1 MATRT
6 VKARVELDGEKQ
18 YKQALSD
25 LQKGNAVLGS
35 EMRKLQAEYKGN
47 TESTEFLTKKGEL
60 LERQLLQQRDKVQTL
75 RDALKNAAQQY
86 GESAQQTQDW
96 QIKLN
101 NAEAAQYDLEAAI
114 RENNEALQGYKQA
127 LSDLQK
133 GNAVL
138 DSEMRKLQAEYK
150 GNTESTEFLTKN
162 GELLERQLQQQKD
175 TVQTLRDAL
184 KNAAQQ
190 YGESAQQTQDWQIE
204 LNNAEAAQ
212 YELEAAIRENDQ
224 ALKGEDETMQG
235 LGNTVA
241 DLASKLGI
249 RLPEGATKALNGMKG
264 LSAGTVAAMGA
275 AVGGVALL
283 VKGVQALHRTTVE
296 AAAEVDEVLTE
307 SMTTGLSTQTIQQLK
322 YAENLIDV
330 SYSTITGTLT
340 KLTKNMAEADGG
352 NQALA
357 ESFQALG
364 VSILDTDGNLRS
376 AEAVFYDTIDALGGI
391 ENTTQRD
398 ALAMELLGKSA
409 QELNPLILQ
418 GSEALRQYARQ
429 AEQTGYVLDESQL
442 KKLGEV
448 DDAYQEMQLQI
459 DATKKQLAVEFA
471 PASQAAMELYARVVK
486 TAGDAL
492 ARSGIIEGMAS
503 LLRTLSSLFGGMQ
516 EASESTLP
524 AVTQRFNALQTVLGG
539 LAQLAALVADTF
551 NVIAGL
557 VPWNWGSG
565 RLSTALGWNKSSGQL
580 SNWQRVYMQQNG
592 TLAQYESYYGRGQ
605 YSYDRSTN
613 RYYDRETGW
622 YTTGNP
628 YNAGGT
634 DNWRGG
640 LTWVGEAGP
649 ELVALPRG
657 SQILSAQES
666 RGFGGD
672 VFNITIPANTVKEFN
687 DIIEIARSAR
697 VRARMRG

>member
-114 RENNEALQGYKQA
+114 RENNEALQGE
-127 LSDLQK
+127 DDTMK
-133 GNAVL
+133 GL
-138 DSEMRKLQAEYK
+138 
-150 GNTESTEFLTKN
+150 G
-162 GELLERQLQQQKD
+162 D
-175 TVQTLRDAL
+175 TV
-184 KNAAQQ
+184 
-190 YGESAQQTQDWQIE
+190 G
-204 LNNAEAAQ
+204 
-212 YELEAAIRENDQ
+212 
-224 ALKGEDETMQG
+224 
-235 LGNTVA
+235 
-241 DLASKLGI
+241 DLAGKLGI
-249 RLPEGATKALNGMKG
+249 QLPENATKALNGMQG
-264 LSAGTVAAMGA
+264 LSAGTVAAMSA
-275 AVGGVALL
+275 AVGGVAALINA
-283 VKGVQALHRTTVE
+283 VKGLHQMTVE

-307 SMTTGLSTQTIQQLK
+307 SMISGVSTKTLQEWS
-322 YAENLIDV
+322 YAENLMDV
-330 SYSTITGTLT
+330 SVGTLTGTLT
-340 KLTKNMAEADGG
+340 KLTQNMAKADGG

-357 ESFQALG
+357 ESFANLG

-376 AEAVFYDTIDALGGI
+376 AEDVFYDTIDALGGI
-391 ENTTQRD
+391 ENTTERD
-398 ALAMELLGKSA
+398 ALAMELLGRSA

-418 GSEALRQYARQ
+418 GSDALRELS
-429 AEQTGYVLDESQL
+429 AEAEATGYVLDDSQL

-448 DDAYQEMQLQI
+448 DDAYQRMQLQI

-471 PASQAAMELYARVVK
+471 PASQAAMELYTNLVK

-492 ARSGIIEGMAS
+492 ARSGIIDGMAS
-503 LLRTLSSLFGGMQ
+503 LLGTLASLFGGME
-516 EASESTLP
+516 EASDSTLP
-524 AVTQRFNALQTVLGG
+524 AVTQKFSVLQTVLGG
-539 LAQLAALVADTF
+539 LAQFAALVADTF

-557 VPWNWGSG
+557 APWNWGSG